1 MFASTTISASI
12 CFVYNLT
19 MKLVKTTW
27 TVLHLNKKKKKYY
40 SVLNRAGYLIGSFQ
54 VCHQD
59 LNLIGPKRQKNIY
72 CYFR

>member
-12 CFVYNLT
+12 CLVYNLT

-27 TVLHLNKKKKKYY
+27 TVLHLNKKKKYY

-59 LNLIGPKRQKNIY
+59 LNLIRPKRQKNMC